1 MYIFNSPDH
10 QYACALENSR
20 MMQARSQNRDL
31 GYPGFLVEVRTIPSG
46 GILRRCGGGT

>member
-20 MMQARSQNRDL
+20 MMQAKDNSRQIGHLRW
-31 GYPGFLVEVRTIPSG
+31 YAVEWDCVSVLDARFAI
-46 GILRRCGGGT
+46 